1 MSTRPI
7 ALVAEPTETAEAVGV
22 RILRS
27 IGSERLVLLDPFLLL
42 DHLQVAPAAEPALGF
57 PRHPHRGIETLTY
70 VVRGWVKHRDSLG
83 SDSQVEAGGAQW
95 MCAGAGI
102 FHEEYL
108 QAGEEGSEALQ
119 VWFNLPASQKL
130 TPPEYKA
137 VHALEIPEV
146 AFPSG
151 AQVRVVAGELAGVQG
166 PVQKT
171 GIQATYLVVTLPT
184 GATITL
190 PAPRSETAFA
200 YVYQGSVRFGEQE
213 VASGKLA
220 IFADNEVS
228 EPEAEEVL
236 ATAPDTGEVRFILV
250 RAAPLREPVFQY
262 RSSVMNTVSQIGQ
275 AVRDLENGTFTK

>member
-1 MSTRPI
+1 
-7 ALVAEPTETAEAVGV
+7 
-22 RILRS
+22 
-27 IGSERLVLLDPFLLL
+27 
-42 DHLQVAPAAEPALGF
+42 
-57 PRHPHRGIETLTY
+57 
-70 VVRGWVKHRDSLG
+70 
-83 SDSQVEAGGAQW
+83 

-275 AVRDLENGTFTK
+275 AVRDRLRRLGEAMPGRVLLVHGDTHHFRDDEPLPGLQRIEVFGSPHVRWAKARIERTGAKRFSVEPAAQ